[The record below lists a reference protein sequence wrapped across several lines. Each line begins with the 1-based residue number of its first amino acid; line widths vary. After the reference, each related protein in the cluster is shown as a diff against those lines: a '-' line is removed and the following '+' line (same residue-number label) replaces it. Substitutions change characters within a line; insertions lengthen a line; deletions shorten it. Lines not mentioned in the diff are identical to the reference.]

1 MGKHIKIRGVT
12 QNNLKNLDLDLPL
25 GEVIAVTGV
34 SGSGKSSLVF
44 DTLYAEGQRRYVE
57 TFSSYARQFL
67 DRMDRPSVA
76 SIEGIPPAIAIHQV
90 NSVKTSRST
99 VGTMTELADYLK
111 LLFAKYASL
120 YCRSCAQP
128 IEINE
133 VGKIITV
140 LRDNGWGRIVLSS
153 PVLVPDNFT
162 SEEIEGYLKAQG
174 YDRFIKLNGQSHVVI
189 DRFDMNR
196 VEDSRI
202 NEGFEAAFRIG
213 QGKCS
218 VTPHLKGEM
227 VDLPMNFSNRFHCA
241 SCDIHYSPPSAGLF
255 SFNSP
260 VGACST
266 CRGFGRVIGVDMD
279 SVVVNPK
286 LSLSEGVIRPWQT
299 DSYSECQDD
308 LIEYAKRRDV
318 PVNMPWCDMSDKHK
332 HWVLE
337 GEPEWVNWRKSWPK
351 YWYGVRHFFDWLE
364 TKAYKMH
371 IRVLLAKYRSY
382 SLCPDCHGSRLKAN
396 ALLWRIGASESS
408 VSLFEH
414 PGVSWTLDQLK
425 SINGSSI
432 QQLNTLPIWDLK
444 RFINEEKDSW
454 QKGRKDESS
463 QLILDQIISRLEFLE
478 EVGLGYLTLD
488 RQSRTLSGGETQRLN
503 LATALGASLTQT
515 LFLLDEPSI
524 GLHPRDVDR
533 IITIIQR
540 LRDNGNTIVV
550 VEHDPQIIRAA
561 GFLLDIG
568 PGAGEGGGHVEFFGR
583 TQDLTTSSGLTAQYL
598 LGKRTIS
605 DSIVGKPIEAL
616 RTQWLSVLG
625 ACRNNLKHIDVNIP
639 LGHLV
644 SITGVS
650 GSGKSTLVEDTIFKE
665 MTRNL
670 MGKGI
675 SDDGLSGFNNLNLID
690 RVIMLDQRPIGKS
703 SRSNPLSY
711 VGALDPI
718 RDIFAASTGARQSK
732 YDKSYFSFNAGKGR
746 CQTCMGS
753 GFELVEMQFLSDVYL
768 RCNACDGKRYGPHI
782 LKIQIE
788 VPHVGMVNIDDVLKL
803 TISEALKAFKEV
815 SKVSRKL
822 QPLFDVGLGYLRL
835 GQPVPTLS
843 GGEAQRLKLASYIS
857 EASSQSVAQ
866 TLFLL
871 DEPTTGLHF
880 HDVQKLLLA
889 LRALVNL
896 GASVVMVEHNLDLIA
911 ASDWIIDLGPE
922 GGGGGGQIVSVG
934 SPEDLCAD
942 PTSLTG
948 RELSR
953 TDSGVIYEQMDEQNN
968 EDDHSRD
975 SFPHSI
981 SIRNARE
988 NNLKNISLDI
998 PHEKLTVITGLSG
1011 SGKSSLAF
1019 DIIYGEGQR
1028 RYLESLNA
1036 YARQFIQVGKKPDV
1050 DAVYGIP
1057 PAVAIEQRTSRGG
1070 IKSTVGTVTET
1081 YHYLRLLMS
1090 KIGDQFCPDCQVKI
1104 EPQTRT
1110 AIVDRLLRDY
1120 SGCHVGFLSPLVR
1133 ARKGVY
1139 KDLAET
1145 YRKKGFTH
1153 LLVDNV
1159 FLATDDFPAL
1169 DRYAEHTIDLP
1180 VASIKVCEN
1189 LRAELL
1195 DVVESALNYGGEF
1208 FYIIADIDALLEG
1221 GAFEQQSFSS
1231 KRACPSCQK
1240 AFNELDPR
1248 LFSFNSKY
1256 GWCEPCQG
1264 TGQFQDV
1271 KLSVVRHLKDEI
1283 EAEYE
1288 RAKHAH
1294 DQSTVVCESCNGYR
1308 LNGQAMSVFWNDLSI
1323 ADLVS
1328 SPIGSLRRILSEIKL
1343 NTREQLI
1350 AKDLLNEVLSRLKFM
1365 TEVGLSYLTLNRAA
1379 PTLSGGEAQR
1389 MRLAAQLG
1397 SNLRGAVY
1405 VLDEPTIGL
1414 HPRDNEVLLG
1424 TLKNLQSKG
1433 NTLVVVEHDEDTIMN
1448 ADFVVD
1454 LGPGAGSEGGHIIA
1468 SGSPQEIMLNPSS
1481 LTGQYLKSP
1490 KQYSI
1495 SQQRRVDKS
1504 SDFVRIK
1511 SAFRNNLKGVDVR
1524 IPVGCLTVVTG
1535 VSGSGKSSLIRGV
1548 LRENMDRLIA
1558 GGISPNL
1565 NESFTNCSRITGFER
1580 VAKVIEVDQN
1590 PIGKTSRSCPA
1601 TYTGVWDDVR
1611 TLFASTTE
1619 ARIRGFGAARF
1630 SFNTKGG
1637 RCEGCEG
1644 QGVQKIEMNFLPDV
1658 RSICEV
1664 CGGDRFSKDTLQ
1676 IRYNNH
1682 SIADVLNLSIKDALE
1697 LFSAHSR
1704 IKKKLKLLNELGL
1717 GYLTLGQH
1725 SSTLSGG
1732 EAQRIKLVSEL
1743 SKFNADMGGLLPK
1756 KNHETTLFVLDEPTV
1771 GLHMADVEKLIET
1784 LTRLANVGGTVVVIE
1799 HNLDLISSA
1808 DWVIDLGPEGG
1819 ESGGYLMFEG
1829 QVIDLSRNNQSATG
1843 LALKNLYKK
1852 LRHAN
1857 PTSLIS

>member
-1 MGKHIKIRGVT
+1 MKKYIKIRGAT
-12 QNNLKNLDLDLPL
+12 QNNLKNIDLDLPL

-120 YCRSCAQP
+120 YCRSCSQP
-128 IEINE
+128 IEIDDVDN
-133 VGKIITV
+133 IIVV
-140 LRDNGWGRIVLSS
+140 LRDKGWSRVVVSA
-153 PVLVPDNFT
+153 PVIVPDNFT
-162 SEEIEGYLKAQG
+162 KEEIEGYLKAQG
-174 YDRFIKLNGQSHVVI
+174 YDRFIELMGQSHVII
-189 DRFDMNR
+189 DRFDINR
-196 VEDSRI
+196 VEDARMR
-202 NEGFEAAFRIG
+202 EGLEAAFRIG

-218 VTPHLKGEM
+218 ATLHMKG
-227 VDLPMNFSNRFHCA
+227 DAPGASLNFSNRFHCA
-241 SCDIHYSPPSAGLF
+241 GCDIDYSPPSPGLF

-279 SVVVNPK
+279 SVVVEPK

-299 DSYSECQDD
+299 DSYSGCQDD
-308 LIEYAKRRDV
+308 LIEYAQRRGV
-318 PVNMPWCDMSDKHK
+318 PLNMPWREMSDTHK
-332 HWVLE
+332 EWVLE
-337 GEPEWVNWRKSWPK
+337 GEPEWVSWRKSWPK

-382 SLCPDCHGSRLKAN
+382 SPCPDCHGSRLKPN
-396 ALLWRIGASESS
+396 ALLWRIGFAKSS
-408 VSLFEH
+408 VNLFEH
-414 PGVSWTLDQLK
+414 PGLDWTLEQLK
-425 SINGSSI
+425 SIRGLSI
-432 QQLNTLPIWDLK
+432 HQLNTLPIWDLK
-444 RFINEEKDSW
+444 RFINEEKESW
-454 QKGRKDESS
+454 QRGSKDESS
-463 QLILDQIISRLEFLE
+463 QLVLDQIISRLEFLE

-533 IITIIQR
+533 IITVIQR
-540 LRDNGNTIVV
+540 LRNNGNTIVV
-550 VEHDPQIIRAA
+550 VEHDPQIIRSA

-568 PGAGEGGGHVEFFGR
+568 PGAGEGGGHIEFFGR
-583 TQDLTTSSGLTAQYL
+583 NRDLTTTSGLTAQYL
-598 LGKRTIS
+598 LGERTIG
-605 DSIVGKPIEAL
+605 DSVAGRPIKSPQ
-616 RTQWLSVLG
+616 TQWLSILG
-625 ACRNNLKHIDVNIP
+625 ACRNNLKHIDVDIP

-650 GSGKSTLVEDTIFKE
+650 GSGKSTLVEDTLFRE
-665 MTRNL
+665 MNRNL
-670 MGKGI
+670 TGRGI
-675 SDDGLSGFNNLNLID
+675 SDDGLRGFSNLHLID

-718 RDIFAASTGARQSK
+718 RDIFAASAGARQGK

-746 CQTCMGS
+746 CQTCLGS

-768 RCNACDGKRYGPHI
+768 RCNECDGKRYGSDI
-782 LKIQIE
+782 LKIQIDL
-788 VPHVGMVNIDDVLKL
+788 PNVGMVNIDDVLNL
-803 TISEALKAFKEV
+803 TISEAIQAFKQV
-815 SKVSRKL
+815 PKVCRKL
-822 QPLFDVGLGYLRL
+822 HSLIDVGLGYLRL

-857 EASSQSVAQ
+857 EASSQSVAK

-880 HDVQKLLLA
+880 HDIQKLLLA

-922 GGGGGGQIVSVG
+922 GGDGGGQVVSFG
-934 SPEDLCAD
+934 SPEDVCAD
-942 PTSLTG
+942 PSSLTG
-948 RELSR
+948 CELSR
-953 TDSGVIYEQMDEQNN
+953 EESRTSYEQMDGQIARDEKA
-968 EDDHSRD
+968 RD
-975 SFPHSI
+975 SFPSAI

-988 NNLKNISLDI
+988 NNLKNVSLDI

-1104 EPQTRT
+1104 KPQTRT
-1110 AIVDRLLRDY
+1110 AIVDRLLQDY
-1120 SGCHVGFLSPLVR
+1120 TGRHIGFLSPLVR

-1145 YRKKGFTH
+1145 YRKKGFAH

-1159 FLATDDFPAL
+1159 FVATGDFPAL
-1169 DRYAEHTIDLP
+1169 DRYVEHTVELP
-1180 VASIKVCEN
+1180 VASIKVSES
-1189 LRAELL
+1189 LRVELI
-1195 DVVESALNYGGEF
+1195 DIVESALNYGDGF
-1208 FYIIADIDALLEG
+1208 FHVISDIDTLLEG
-1221 GAFEQQSFSS
+1221 GAFEQESFSI

-1240 AFNELDPR
+1240 SFEELDPR

-1271 KLSVVRHLKDEI
+1271 KIRVVRHLKDEI
-1283 EAEYE
+1283 EAEAE
-1288 RAKHAH
+1288 RAKHTH
-1294 DQSTVVCESCNGYR
+1294 DPAGVICESCHGYR
-1308 LNGQAMSVFWNDLSI
+1308 LNRQAVSVFWNDLSI
-1323 ADLVS
+1323 SDLVS
-1328 SPIGSLRRILSEIKL
+1328 TPVGSLHQILSDITL
-1343 NTREQLI
+1343 TSREQLI
-1350 AKDLLNEVLSRLKFM
+1350 AKDLLDEVLSRLKFM
-1365 TEVGLSYLTLNRAA
+1365 TEVGLSYLTLNRSA

-1389 MRLAAQLG
+1389 MRLSAQLG

-1414 HPRDNEVLLG
+1414 HPRDNEVLLR
-1424 TLKNLQSKG
+1424 TLKSLQNKG
-1433 NTLVVVEHDEDTIMN
+1433 NTLVVVEHDEDTITQ

-1468 SGSPQEIMLNPSS
+1468 SGSPEEIMLDASS
-1481 LTGQYLKSP
+1481 ITGQYLKFPKHYSP
-1490 KQYSI
+1490 TGEK
-1495 SQQRRVDKS
+1495 RVDQFS
-1504 SDFVRIK
+1504 EFLCIK
-1511 SAFRNNLKGVDVR
+1511 SAVRNNLKGVDVR
-1524 IPVGCLTVVTG
+1524 IPIGCLTVVTG

-1548 LRENMDRLIA
+1548 LRENMDRLIMDGVSTNQNA
-1558 GGISPNL
+1558 T
-1565 NESFTNCSRITGFER
+1565 FYNCSGITGFER
-1580 VAKVIEVDQN
+1580 VSKVIEVDQN

-1601 TYTGVWDDVR
+1601 TYTGIWDDVR

-1619 ARIRGFGAARF
+1619 ARIRGFGAPRF

-1644 QGVQKIEMNFLPDV
+1644 QGIQKIEMNFLPDV

-1676 IRYNNH
+1676 IRYNSH

-1697 LFSAHSR
+1697 LFSAHPR

-1743 SKFNADMGGLLPK
+1743 SKFSADAEGLLAK
-1756 KNHETTLFVLDEPTV
+1756 KSPETTLFVLDEPTV

-1784 LTRLANVGGTVVVIE
+1784 LTRLAGVGGTVVVIE
-1799 HNLDLISSA
+1799 HNIDLISSA

-1819 ESGGYLMFEG
+1819 DSGGYLMFEG
-1829 QVIDLSRNNQSATG
+1829 QAVDLSHKDHSATG
-1843 LALKNLYKK
+1843 LALKKLYQK
-1852 LRHAN
+1852 LNHPKSSAAAD
-1857 PTSLIS
+1857 